1 MLTAAYVP
9 SFAEVTRGIRRMI
22 VLGRSSVPLV
32 VCISPDR
39 KVRESL
45 VRRLDDVGVV
55 LMCSDIGELRE
66 MITESARE
74 AEAVVRPLA
83 DRVSFGELTVD
94 VVQHQVAW
102 RGENVE
108 LTRLEHRLI
117 TRLASPPV
125 EVWPY
130 ERLFAAVWDSAY
142 LGDSSILHSAVKRL
156 RQKLRALDGGPVVET
171 VRGIGYRLSPAVTA
185 VG

>member
-1 MLTAAYVP
+1 MV
-9 SFAEVTRGIRRMI
+9 

-39 KVRESL
+39 KVRENL
-45 VRRLDDVGVV
+45 VRRLDDIGVV
-55 LMCSDIGELRE
+55 LMCSDIGELRD
-66 MITESARE
+66 MITESAQE
-74 AEAVVRPLA
+74 AEVVRPLA
-83 DRVSFGELTVD
+83 DKVRFGDLTVD

-102 RGENVE
+102 RGENVV

-156 RQKLRALDGGPVVET
+156 RQKLRALDEGPVVET
-171 VRGIGYRLSPAVTA
+171 VRGIGYRLSPAV
-185 VG
+185 